1 MRSSD
6 RIVDDPCERALA
18 SASWSEEATVSA
30 PHEHAARGLR
40 AAISRGDLP
49 PGLRLVEADLVQQLG
64 VSRGSV
70 RLALDALVAER
81 LVERV
86 PHRGARVRV
95 VSTAEAVE
103 ITECRMPLEALLA
116 RKAAERVTD
125 AEADRLSAHL
135 ETMTGA
141 VAAGDVLKYGELI
154 QQLHGLVAEV
164 ARHAVAADLVGK
176 LQAQLVRHQFQ
187 LSLRPG
193 RPRVSLAELTELV
206 AAISDRDP
214 DRAEAAAVAHFRS
227 VIAALTQTPTAP
239 GGPA

>member
-1 MRSSD
+1 M
-6 RIVDDPCERALA
+6 
-18 SASWSEEATVSA
+18 SAA
-30 PHEHAARGLR
+30 HEHAARALR

-64 VSRGSV
+64 ASRGSV
-70 RLALDALVAER
+70 RLALDALVAEG

-86 PHRGARVRV
+86 PNRGARVRV

-103 ITECRMPLEALLA
+103 ITECRLPLEALLA

-125 AEADRLSAHL
+125 AEADRLRAHL
-135 ETMTGA
+135 ETMAGA

-154 QQLHGLVAEV
+154 AQLHGQVAEA

-176 LQAQLVRHQFQ
+176 LQAQLVRHQFR

-193 RPRVSLAELTELV
+193 RPQVSLAELTELV
-206 AAISDRDP
+206 HAITDRDP
-214 DRAEAAAVAHFRS
+214 DRAEAAAVAHFRA
-227 VIAALTQTPTAP
+227 VIAALVQSPTDP

>member
-1 MRSSD
+1 
-6 RIVDDPCERALA
+6 
-18 SASWSEEATVSA
+18 VSA
-30 PHEHAARGLR
+30 PHEHAAQGLR

-86 PHRGARVRV
+86 PNRGARVRV
-95 VSTAEAVE
+95 VSTTEAVE

-176 LQAQLVRHQFQ
+176 LQAQLVRHQFR

-193 RPRVSLAELTELV
+193 RPQVSLGELTELV

-227 VIAALTQTPTAP
+227 VIAALSQPPTDP

>member
-1 MRSSD
+1 MGT
-6 RIVDDPCERALA
+6 AG
-18 SASWSEEATVSA
+18 
-30 PHEHAARGLR
+30 HEDAVQGLR

-49 PGLRLVEADLVQQLG
+49 PGARLVEADLVEVLG
-64 VSRGSV
+64 VSRGTV
-70 RLALDALVAER
+70 RLALDTLAAER

-86 PHRGARVRV
+86 PNRGARVRV

-103 ITECRMPLEALLA
+103 ITECRLPLEALLA

-125 AEADRLSAHL
+125 AEAERLRAHL
-135 ETMTGA
+135 DTMTAA
-141 VAAGDVLKYGELI
+141 VDSGDVLKYGELI
-154 QQLHGLVAEV
+154 QQLHGLVAES

-176 LQAQLVRHQFQ
+176 LQAQLVRHQFR

-206 AAISDRDP
+206 GAVTGRDP

-227 VIAALTQTPTAP
+227 VIAALSQPTPEP